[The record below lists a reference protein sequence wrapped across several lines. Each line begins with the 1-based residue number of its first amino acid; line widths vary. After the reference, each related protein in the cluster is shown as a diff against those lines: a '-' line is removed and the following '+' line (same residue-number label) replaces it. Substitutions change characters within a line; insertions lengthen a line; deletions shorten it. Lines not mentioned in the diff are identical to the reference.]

1 MTIGAA
7 CVALMMLL
15 GGADVIGPPA
25 SLLLFAVTSLVAT
38 LMLRRVFSLPK
49 GQVKTFDSDIND

>member
-1 MTIGAA
+1 
-7 CVALMMLL
+7 MMLL
-15 GGADVIGPPA
+15 GGADVIGAPA